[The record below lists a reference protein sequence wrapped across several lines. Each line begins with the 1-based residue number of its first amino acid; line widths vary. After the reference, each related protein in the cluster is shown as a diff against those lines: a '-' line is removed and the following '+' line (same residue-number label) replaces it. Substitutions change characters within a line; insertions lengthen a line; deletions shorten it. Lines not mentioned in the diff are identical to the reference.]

1 MTTAKAIAMEGT
13 PVEIGAAVFIN
24 LCIPAVQQAQTQLQ
38 ATPNQLA
45 QLYCGFL
52 QACMGAMTNDF
63 GQEQAAAIGQTMID
77 AFRSVDMG
85 QDAAKH

>member
-1 MTTAKAIAMEGT
+1 MTTTKTIAMEGT

-52 QACMGAMTNDF
+52 QACMGAMANDF
-63 GQEQAAAIGQTMID
+63 GQEQAASIGQTMID
-77 AFRSVDMG
+77 AFRCVDMG

>member
-1 MTTAKAIAMEGT
+1 MTTAKTIAMEGA
-13 PVEIGAAVFIN
+13 PIEIGAAVFIN

-38 ATPNQLA
+38 ATPQQLA

-52 QACMGAMTNDF
+52 QACMGAMANDF

-77 AFRSVDMG
+77 AFRCVDMG

>member
-1 MTTAKAIAMEGT
+1 MTTAQTIAMEGT

-24 LCIPAVQQAQTQLQ
+24 LCIPAVQQAQAQLQ

-52 QACMGAMTNDF
+52 QACMGAMANDF

-77 AFRSVDMG
+77 AFRCVDVG

>member
-1 MTTAKAIAMEGT
+1 VTTAKTIAMEGT

-77 AFRSVDMG
+77 AFRCVDMG

>member
-1 MTTAKAIAMEGT
+1 MEGP

-24 LCIPAVQQAQTQLQ
+24 LCMPAVQQAQTRLQ
-38 ATPNQLA
+38 ATPKQLA

-52 QACMGAMTNDF
+52 QACMGSMANDF

-77 AFRSVDMG
+77 AFRCVDMV